1 MPNDLH
7 TMNTLEVIKIV
18 WDTFAELARSE
29 KALDSKE
36 YFTLEGFAPE
46 FSPPTSVYEIALNN
60 WRPQRSQIRIVRD
73 EPPFT
78 HVVRKVYYSA
88 ISMGLIIPG
97 KANQELGWNQQSG
110 TFQFTL
116 EGIKYFSD
124 GFISI
129 DDPIHL
135 GMALKELQKRLP
147 SIDDGKIELLLE
159 SQRCIKAGCY
169 RAGMVVIGVANE
181 DMCLALLDS
190 IQLNCKPPSKMSIL
204 YEDWNN
210 CNNSTLAFSRRWKPG
225 IRILEEIKNKIRKL
239 AKGESWSLWWE
250 MIPGSLYTLGEAVR
264 MARNTAAHDSNR
276 LFSRAEVALL
286 LSAMPT
292 QLEML
297 SSITEFLKSPPNH
310 LKPIQI

>member
-1 MPNDLH
+1 MTNDLH
-7 TMNTLEVIKIV
+7 ALSTFEVTKIV
-18 WDTFAELARSE
+18 WDTFAELARSD

-36 YFTLEGFAPE
+36 YFTLEGFVGE
-46 FSPPTSVYEIALNN
+46 LGTPTSVYEISLNK
-60 WRPQRSQIRIVRD
+60 WKPPQSQVYVVRSD
-73 EPPFT
+73 NSFK

-97 KANQELGWNQQSG
+97 QVTQRLDREGG
-110 TFQFTL
+110 EFQFTL
-116 EGIKYFSD
+116 EGIKYFSK
-124 GFISI
+124 GFISV
-129 DDPIHL
+129 DDPDYL
-135 GMALKELQKRLP
+135 GIALKELQKRLP

-169 RAGMVVIGVANE
+169 RAGMVVMGVANE

-190 IQLNCKPPSKMSIL
+190 IQLNCIPPPKTSQL
-204 YEDWNN
+204 YTDWNN
-210 CNNSTLAFSRRWKPG
+210 GNNSTLAFSMRWKPG
-225 IRILEEIKNKIRKL
+225 IRILEEIKNKIRKH

-297 SSITEFLKSPPNH
+297 SSITEFMKSPPSH
-310 LKPIQI
+310 LKPIHI

>member
-7 TMNTLEVIKIV
+7 RLDTLEVIKIV

-36 YFTLEGFAPE
+36 YFTLEGFSGQ
-46 FSPPTSVYEIALNN
+46 FSTASSVYEISLNK
-60 WRPQRSQIRIVRD
+60 WKPPQSQVYIARED
-73 EPPFT
+73 NPFT
-78 HVVRKVYYSA
+78 YVVRKIYYSA

-97 KANQELGWNQQSG
+97 NISEEIGYRSG
-110 TFQFTL
+110 AFQFTL

-124 GFISI
+124 GFISV
-129 DDPIHL
+129 DDPGYL
-135 GMALKELQKRLP
+135 GIGLKELQKRLP

-159 SQRCIKAGCY
+159 SQRCVKAGCY

-181 DMCLALLDS
+181 DMCLELLES
-190 IQLNCKPPSKMSIL
+190 IKLNCKPPSKTSNL
-204 YEDWNN
+204 YADWNN
-210 CNNSTLAFSRRWKPG
+210 CNNSKLAFSMRWKPG
-225 IRILEEIKNKIRKL
+225 IRILEEIKNNIRKT
-239 AKGESWSLWWE
+239 AKGEPWFQWWE

-264 MARNTAAHDSNR
+264 IARNTAAHDSNR
-276 LFSRAEVALL
+276 VFSRAEVALL

-292 QLEML
+292 QLDML
-297 SSITEFLKSPPNH
+297 SSITEFMKSPPTH